1 MSFGRRQKQDVCEVV
16 LEGKSCPL
24 WHHKEAYVCVLAHIF
39 WKEEV
44 NNVLLLFLEV
54 LFFWG
59 VPWEAGNRLSE
70 TKSELC
76 TLWIFHILINGSK
89 LSFRKASQRRHV
101 HHRADSASDKTQDSL
116 KLNRFRLF
124 FFDVSVGFFSV
135 ELWRNVKRSKWRFF
149 FLLLLSFNR
158 LRGYAIFQRLRST
171 QKQSSFFTE
180 GIRGLSVTCT
190 LSCLLKQ
197 SVL

>member
-59 VPWEAGNRLSE
+59 VPWEAGNGLSE
-70 TKSELC
+70 TKSEFC

-89 LSFRKASQRRHV
+89 LSFRRALQRRHV

-116 KLNRFRLF
+116 KLNPFRLF
-124 FFDVSVGFFSV
+124 FLMCLWAFFQLSCGEMWREASGAFFFFFFSLLTAWGV
-135 ELWRNVKRSKWRFF
+135 TQSFNDSTPLKSKVL
-149 FLLLLSFNR
+149 FLLR
-158 LRGYAIFQRLRST
+158 EYAAY
-171 QKQSSFFTE
+171 QSHA
-180 GIRGLSVTCT
+180 L
-190 LSCLLKQ
+190 
-197 SVL
+197 